1 MSKPIDILAG
11 LKKSPKSGRATI
23 QITADEVWFN
33 PDEKSITGPLAD
45 VIART
50 IGDNLRKGL
59 NPSGSPMPGISAR
72 TQEWRENDADLAS
85 RGGQADP
92 RIKDPKK
99 RAVVAKNFH
108 RDYHA
113 PRLGAFTP
121 EAGGPRGVVSG
132 MLADSFL
139 ARPNSD
145 GKSFT
150 VYVAAKRGKPRPGE
164 SLSAVETVF
173 RGVPLWSEQAM
184 QQPVMRQEMQA
195 AADRMINKDAKKLI
209 QEVKKLMSSI
219 RGLGAEMAD

>member
-1 MSKPIDILAG
+1 VSKPIDILAG
-11 LKKSPKSGRATI
+11 LKKSTKSGRSTI

-33 PDEKSITGPLAD
+33 PDEKSITGPLAE

-59 NPSGSPMPGISAR
+59 NPSGAPMPGISMR
-72 TQEWRENDADLAS
+72 TRDWRDNEAELAA

-92 RIKDPKK
+92 RIKDPRK
-99 RAVVAKNFH
+99 RAAVAKNFH
-108 RDYHA
+108 KDYHA

-121 EAGGPRGVVSG
+121 ESGGPRGVVSG

-139 ARPNSD
+139 ARPNND

-164 SLSAVETVF
+164 TLSAVESVF

-184 QQPVMRQEMQA
+184 QQPAMRKAMQES
-195 AADRMINKDAKKLI
+195 ADRMVNKNQKQLL
-209 QEVKKLMSSI
+209 QEVKKLMGAI
-219 RGLGAEMAD
+219 RGLVDQAD